1 MLSLFQDLDPRSPRG
16 STHFVPGEIS
26 EKLYSDNKEH
36 KYNDS
41 EGKEREVEDD
51 DDDEDGEGIESESN
65 SSTNID
71 GNEYGRQFTSTVI
84 VEQFLHKLFPGRS
97 IFTKKRN
104 VLEIISVHHDYFSMA
119 GGSTLNQS
127 RTIRFLLLVSS
138 VLSSIFTD
146 TIFFGIYFPGDS
158 KCTSMITQVNKTIFS
173 NF

>member
-16 STHFVPGEIS
+16 SLPFVPREVR
-26 EKLYSDNKEH
+26 EKLYPDSNQH
-36 KYNDS
+36 KFNDG
-41 EGKEREVEDD
+41 EGKEREDDD

-104 VLEIISVHHDYFSMA
+104 VLEIISVYHDYFSMV

-158 KCTSMITQVNKTIFS
+158 KCTAMISQVNKAIFS

>member
-1 MLSLFQDLDPRSPRG
+1 MS
-16 STHFVPGEIS
+16 GET
-26 EKLYSDNKEH
+26 KKNMYPDRDQ
-36 KYNDS
+36 YAYDGM
-41 EGKEREVEDD
+41 EGKEGDKYEDED
-51 DDDEDGEGIESESN
+51 EDEDDEDNESESKC
-65 SSTNID
+65 STNID

-158 KCTSMITQVNKTIFS
+158 KCTSMINQVKKIIPF
-173 NF
+173 